1 MEYVGKMKTRIP
13 QEELIIAIARQNF
26 LVEVTFNSS
35 IKSNYITFKT
45 TKSRKTEIRGYSIEI

>member
-1 MEYVGKMKTRIP
+1 MEYLEKIKTRIP

-45 TKSRKTEIRGYSIEI
+45 TKSRKTEIRG

>member
-26 LVEVTFNSS
+26 LVEVTFNSG

-45 TKSRKTEIRGYSIEI
+45 TKSRTTEIRGYSIEI